1 MKKSKLRFL
10 LLASSFIITAF
21 AAHAQHDGHKPHHTQ
36 TLKSKKINALNFIKL
51 TGGLGLSTYY
61 GDICDGWDCYQFR
74 YSLSFGGYYRISQ
87 RFSAKADLFWTR
99 VGNDDAI
106 YKNER
111 GLGFRTDIY
120 ELSALAMFD
129 VFKFQHKFE
138 QRRAIE
144 PYLEAGLGVA
154 YFNPQGKYDGKWYG
168 LSKYETEGKNYGN
181 LTPVIPMGIGLRSR
195 LHTNW
200 NISAEFVYRLTF
212 TDYLDDVSGKHYK
225 DPASF
230 DGGATSLN
238 ANLADRAENSI
249 GYFPERVRGNPNK
262 NDGYFTFNIR
272 AEYMIAAFND
282 QGGKKNLNRIP
293 TGRKTIKRR

>member
-10 LLASSFIITAF
+10 LLASSLIITAF

-36 TLKSKKINALNFIKL
+36 TLKSKKMNALNFIKL
-51 TGGLGLSTYY
+51 TGGIGLSTYY
-61 GDICDGWDCYQFR
+61 GDICDSWDCYQFR
-74 YSLSFGGYYRISQ
+74 HSLTVGGYYRISQ

-99 VGNDDAI
+99 LGNDDVI
-106 YKNER
+106 YKSER
-111 GLGFRTDIY
+111 NLGFRTDVF
-120 ELSALAMFD
+120 ELSAMAMFD

-144 PYLEAGLGVA
+144 PYLEAGIGLA
-154 YFNPQGKYDGKWYG
+154 YFNPQGKLDGKWYS
-168 LSKYETEGKNYGN
+168 LSKYQTEGKHYG
-181 LTPVIPMGIGLRSR
+181 TFAPVIPMGIGLRTR

-200 NISAEFVYRLTF
+200 NLSAEFVYRLTF
-212 TDYLDDVSGKHYK
+212 TDYLDDVSGKPYK
-225 DPASF
+225 DPKTF
-230 DGGATSLN
+230 PGGETSLN